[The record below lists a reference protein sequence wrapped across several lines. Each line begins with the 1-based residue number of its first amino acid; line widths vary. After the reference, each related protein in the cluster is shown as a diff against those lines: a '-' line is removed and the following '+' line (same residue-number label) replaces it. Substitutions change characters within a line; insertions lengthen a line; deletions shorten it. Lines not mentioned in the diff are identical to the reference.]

1 MPRSAMSGRRSATQ
15 KEPTT
20 DHLLTTRIEEL
31 IGKHLTFGY
40 RRLWAILR
48 FRDGLLVTRK
58 TVYRILKVKG
68 WLCHERQHTPR
79 PRVRGLRSRA
89 ERSNQRWA
97 MDVTHVDCG
106 A

>member
-1 MPRSAMSGRRSATQ
+1 MSERRTATQ

-31 IGKHLTFGY
+31 IRKHPAFGY

-48 FRDGLLVTRK
+48 FRDGLLVNRM

-68 WLCHERQHTPR
+68 RFCHERRHTPR
-79 PRVRGLRSRA
+79 PRVRGLWKKSASPASGRCVLRETLPFS
-89 ERSNQRWA
+89 
-97 MDVTHVDCG
+97 G
-106 A
+106 ATTD